1 MHQNLCGEK
10 DTWAVYFSHLIF
22 RSGYSC
28 ITPTISLT
36 KNIGFD
42 NPTNT
47 VDRIKQSNPIGSV
60 PSIDVGVLS
69 WVIRSI
75 MLGYHFGQKLATKI
89 RSFFNADFRKRNVDI
104 IDQKSL
110 LVEAIKLANFPI
122 SMGCTAKSKHSD
134 IFVDQIWAK
143 SDTNGVYQLANLVE
157 LDLLYAEQHDAGV
170 VGNIWMQHHKK
181 FRSLFVQE

>member
-1 MHQNLCGEK
+1 MRVFFDNFFTEDFTQQMHQNLCGEK

-47 VDRIKQSNPIGSV
+47 VNRIKQSNPIGSV

-75 MLGYHFGQKLATKI
+75 MLGYHFGQKVAAKI
-89 RSFFNADFRKRNVDI
+89 RSFF
-104 IDQKSL
+104 
-110 LVEAIKLANFPI
+110 
-122 SMGCTAKSKHSD
+122 
-134 IFVDQIWAK
+134 
-143 SDTNGVYQLANLVE
+143 
-157 LDLLYAEQHDAGV
+157 
-170 VGNIWMQHHKK
+170 
-181 FRSLFVQE
+181 